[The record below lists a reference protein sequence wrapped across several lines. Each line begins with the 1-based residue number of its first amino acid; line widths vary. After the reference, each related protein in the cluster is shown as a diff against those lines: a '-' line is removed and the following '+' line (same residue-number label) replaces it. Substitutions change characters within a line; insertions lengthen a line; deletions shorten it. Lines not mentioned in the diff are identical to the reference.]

1 MPFGNND
8 RKPGDTN
15 FGILI
20 SLIDSL
26 ADYAKLPGKKTRD
39 QAVFEP
45 ALQKIATTTQTS
57 GDLMHS
63 SYSASAPPPVGIY
76 AYCGPTLGRPSFE
89 ECMDASI
96 DFPVSGSVR
105 FDPEKVHPAI
115 RVP

>member
-1 MPFGNND
+1 MLSY
-8 RKPGDTN
+8 R
-15 FGILI
+15 
-20 SLIDSL
+20 
-26 ADYAKLPGKKTRD
+26 AKKLRD

-45 ALQKIATTTQTS
+45 ALQKIATTTRNLQTS

-76 AYCGPTLGRPSFE
+76 AYCGPTPGSPSFE

-105 FDPEKVHPAI
+105 FDLEKVLPAI